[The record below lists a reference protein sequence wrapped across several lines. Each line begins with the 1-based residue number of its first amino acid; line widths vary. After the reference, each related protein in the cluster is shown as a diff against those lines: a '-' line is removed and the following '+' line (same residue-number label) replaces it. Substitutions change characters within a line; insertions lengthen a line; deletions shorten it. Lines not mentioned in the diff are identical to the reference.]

1 MSNLLQQLE
10 NNEAILLMYLAGELP
25 EADRVEVEQM
35 LVNDDALRAAMADM
49 AALHADVNGLL
60 GGAESAAFAA
70 APRREASVRRVVRA
84 MAAARDESPIPIAPL
99 AAAGASAD
107 EPRSFRLRWF
117 AYPIAAAAILLVGII
132 IMSNR
137 APDVLGP
144 TPPAIAFNNEQ
155 MNAPTPRIFDQPSDP
170 ALDRI
175 DDVEQQVLSLR
186 TPEAGLFDPDN
197 VDPDR

>member
-35 LVNDDALRAAMADM
+35 LVNDDALRAALSDL
-49 AALHADVNGLL
+49 AALQADVTGVLSWSESSAGL
-60 GGAESAAFAA
+60 AASS
-70 APRREASVRRVVRA
+70 RREASVRRATRA
-84 MAAARDESPIPIAPL
+84 MAAASADPLQAAP
-99 AAAGASAD
+99 STD
-107 EPRSFRLRWF
+107 EPRSFRLRWI
-117 AYPIAAAAILLVGII
+117 AYPIAAAAILLVGIV

-137 APDVLGP
+137 APTVLP
-144 TPPAIAFNNEQ
+144 QTPDAMAVNMSQ
-155 MNAPTPRIFDQPSDP
+155 MTAPTPRIFDQPGDP
-170 ALDRI
+170 ALERI

>member
-25 EADRVEVEQM
+25 EPDRVEVEQM
-35 LVNDDALRAAMADM
+35 LVNDDALRAAMTEL
-49 AALHADVNGLL
+49 AALQADVGGLL
-60 GGAESAAFAA
+60 ARAESPAFT
-70 APRREASVRRVVRA
+70 APSRREASVRRVVRA
-84 MAAARDESPIPIAPL
+84 MAAAREESPAAPAPL
-99 AAAGASAD
+99 AIAAASAD
-107 EPRSFRLRWF
+107 EPRPYRLRWV
-117 AYPIAAAAILLVGII
+117 AYPIAAAAVLLVGII

-137 APDVLGP
+137 APAVL
-144 TPPAIAFNNEQ
+144 PPNREVAIIDQQQ

-186 TPEAGLFDPDN
+186 SPEAGLFDPDN

>member
-25 EADRVEVEQM
+25 EPDRVEVEQM
-35 LVNDDALRAAMADM
+35 LVNDDALRAALSDL
-49 AALHADVNGLL
+49 AALQVDVGGLL
-60 GGAESAAFAA
+60 SRAENGGFTATS
-70 APRREASVRRVVRA
+70 RREASIRRVTRA
-84 MAAARDESPIPIAPL
+84 MTAARAQAAPATPL
-99 AAAGASAD
+99 PGASAD
-107 EPRSFRLRWF
+107 EPRPFRLRWI
-117 AYPIAAAAILLVGII
+117 AYPIAAAAILLVGIV

-137 APDVLGP
+137 APTVLGP
-144 TPPAIAFNNEQ
+144 NQMVININNEQ
-155 MNAPTPRIFDQPSDP
+155 MNAPTPRIFDQPADP
-170 ALDRI
+170 ALERI